1 MYHRSDRR
9 STRQDQGIRMKK
21 KDIILI
27 AVILVIALFGYA
39 AIKMTQK
46 DGKEVVITV
55 DGKEVYQTP
64 ISKDQTYEIPVKNGV
79 NIMQIKDGKVT
90 MKEAD
95 CKDQICAD
103 HKAIEKS
110 GETIVCLPHKVVIE
124 IKSEDGKEQEL
135 DGVTQ

>member
-1 MYHRSDRR
+1 
-9 STRQDQGIRMKK
+9 MKK

-27 AVILVIALFGYA
+27 AAVLVIALIGYA

-46 DGKEVVITV
+46 DGKQVVITV
-55 DGKEVYQTP
+55 DGKEVYQTS
-64 ISKDQTYEIPVKNGV
+64 INKDQTYEIPVNNGV

-95 CKDQICAD
+95 CRDQICAD

>member
-1 MYHRSDRR
+1 
-9 STRQDQGIRMKK
+9 MKK

-27 AVILVIALFGYA
+27 AAVLVIALISFA

-46 DGKEVVITV
+46 DGKEVVVTV
-55 DGKEVYQTP
+55 KGEEVYKTS
-64 ISKDQTYEIPVKNGV
+64 ISKDQIYKIPVKNGT
-79 NIMQIKDGKVT
+79 NTMQIKDGKVT

-95 CKDQICAD
+95 CRDQICAD

-124 IKSEDGKEQEL
+124 IKSENGKEQEH

>member
-1 MYHRSDRR
+1 
-9 STRQDQGIRMKK
+9 MKK

-27 AVILVIALFGYA
+27 AAVLVIALVSFA

-46 DGKEVVITV
+46 DGKEVVVTV
-55 DGKEVYQTP
+55 NNKEVYKTS
-64 ISKDQTYEIPVKNGV
+64 INKDQTYKIPEESGT

-90 MKEAD
+90 MKKAD

-103 HKAIEKS
+103 HKPIEKS

-124 IKSEDGKEQEL
+124 IKSENGKEQEL

>member
-1 MYHRSDRR
+1 
-9 STRQDQGIRMKK
+9 MKK

-27 AVILVIALFGYA
+27 AAVLVIALISFA
-39 AIKMTQK
+39 AIKLTQK
-46 DGKEVVITV
+46 DGKEVVVTIN
-55 DGKEVYQTP
+55 GKETYKTS
-64 ISKDQTYEIPVKNGV
+64 INKDQTYKIPVQDGE

-90 MKEAD
+90 MKKAD

-103 HKAIEKS
+103 HKPIEKS

-124 IKSEDGKEQEL
+124 IKSENGKEQEL

>member
-1 MYHRSDRR
+1 
-9 STRQDQGIRMKK
+9 MKK

-27 AVILVIALFGYA
+27 AAVLVVALIGYA

-46 DGKEVVITV
+46 DGKQVVITV
-55 DGKEVYQTP
+55 DGKEVYQT
-64 ISKDQTYEIPVKNGV
+64 SMNKDQTYEIPVNNGV

-95 CKDQICAD
+95 CRDQICAD

>member
-1 MYHRSDRR
+1 
-9 STRQDQGIRMKK
+9 MKK

-27 AVILVIALFGYA
+27 AAVLVVALIGYA

-46 DGKEVVITV
+46 DGKQVVITV
-55 DGKEVYQTP
+55 DGKEVYQTS
-64 ISKDQTYEIPVKNGV
+64 INKDQTYEIPVNNGV

-90 MKEAD
+90 MREAD
-95 CKDQICAD
+95 CRDQICAD

>member
-1 MYHRSDRR
+1 
-9 STRQDQGIRMKK
+9 MKK

>member
-1 MYHRSDRR
+1 
-9 STRQDQGIRMKK
+9 MKK

-27 AVILVIALFGYA
+27 AAVLVIALISFA

-46 DGKEVVITV
+46 DGKEAVVTV
-55 DGKEVYQTP
+55 KGEEVYKTS
-64 ISKDQTYEIPVKNGV
+64 ISKDQIYKIQVKNGT
-79 NIMQIKDGKVT
+79 NTMQIKDGKVT

-95 CKDQICAD
+95 CRDQICAD

-124 IKSEDGKEQEL
+124 IKSENGKEQEL

>member
-1 MYHRSDRR
+1 
-9 STRQDQGIRMKK
+9 MKK

-27 AVILVIALFGYA
+27 AAVLVIALIGYA

-46 DGKEVVITV
+46 DGKQVVITV
-55 DGKEVYQTP
+55 DGKEVYQTS
-64 ISKDQTYEIPVKNGV
+64 IGKDQTYEIPVKNGV

-90 MKEAD
+90 MKEAN

>member
-1 MYHRSDRR
+1 
-9 STRQDQGIRMKK
+9 MKK

-27 AVILVIALFGYA
+27 AAVLVIALISFA

-46 DGKEVVITV
+46 DGKEVVVTV
-55 DGKEVYQTP
+55 KGEEVYKTS
-64 ISKDQTYEIPVKNGV
+64 ISKDQIYKIPVKNGT
-79 NIMQIKDGKVT
+79 NTMQITDGKVT
-90 MKEAD
+90 MKAAD
-95 CKDQICAD
+95 CRDQICAD

-124 IKSEDGKEQEL
+124 IKSENGKEQEL

>member
-1 MYHRSDRR
+1 
-9 STRQDQGIRMKK
+9 MKK
-21 KDIILI
+21 KDMILI
-27 AVILVIALFGYA
+27 AAVLVIALIGFA

-46 DGKEVVITV
+46 DGKEVVVTV
-55 DGKEVYQTP
+55 DGKEVYKTSIQ
-64 ISKDQTYEIPVKNGV
+64 KDQTYKIPEKNGTNV
-79 NIMQIKDGKVT
+79 MHIKDGKVT
-90 MKEAD
+90 MKKAD
-95 CKDQICAD
+95 CRDQICAD

>member
-1 MYHRSDRR
+1 
-9 STRQDQGIRMKK
+9 MKK

-27 AVILVIALFGYA
+27 AAILVIALLGYA

-55 DGKEVYQTP
+55 DGKEVYKTA

-95 CKDQICAD
+95 CRDQICAD